1 MSDCGMCQT
10 PSCLQ
15 CFPFERKRMPL
26 ISSMADVSMGEERY
40 TDKLDAAVKLTAQR
54 KKNIAEGIEAPTVRP
69 DTLGEA
75 LGRAGFPVEGE
86 PKEVVE
92 VDNPV
97 EVLNE
102 IFGEEKV
109 LDFTGDVDGG
119 GIKMSMYA
127 DFREKPPLSLVP
139 RALLYACGRALGF
152 GANKYAANNWR
163 RGMAW
168 SSPLSG
174 LLRHIVAWSEG
185 EDNDTE
191 SGLSHLDHAA
201 ACLAFL
207 THMETDDRYKHL
219 DDRP

>member
-1 MSDCGMCQT
+1 MSDCGKCQT

-15 CFPFERKRMPL
+15 CFPFERKKMF
-26 ISSMADVSMGEERY
+26 SSMLDTSLLEE
-40 TDKLDAAVKLTAQR
+40 R
-54 KKNIAEGIEAPTVRP
+54 KKNIAEGVEAPTLE
-69 DTLGEA
+69 DTEIPMPNGT
-75 LGRAGFPVEGE
+75 VETLE
-86 PKEVVE
+86 SVVSPKVAEM
-92 VDNPV
+92 
-97 EVLNE
+97 
-102 IFGEEKV
+102 I

-185 EDNDTE
+185 EDNDEE

-207 THMETDDRYKHL
+207 THMETDARYKHL